1 MEWFEAILLGLL
13 QGLTEFL
20 PVSSSG
26 HLQIG
31 KELLGIDSGGDLV
44 FEVVVHAATVLST
57 IVVFRRQI
65 WGLLKSLFV
74 KDGLFRSIAH
84 PSKFNDGTDYVLK
97 ICVSMIPVFIV
108 GMFFKDAVEGIFGSS
123 IYVVA
128 GALLVTALLLLLSDN
143 ASRLK
148 FFGRRSCCKYKAP
161 IVTAGSPHTSCEQM
175 PEPQSSGAEGK
186 ENACDAVGKS
196 GKGDAAGARNGIS
209 YWQAFVVGLGQAVA
223 VLPGLSRSGATIAT
237 GLLCGVKRD
246 VIAQFSFLMVLVPI
260 LGEAFL
266 EIVGGEMAAST
277 VGALPLVLG
286 FVSAFIAGLFAC
298 KVMIALVKKTKLGWF
313 TLYCA
318 VVAVLIFIF
327 A

>member
-1 MEWFEAILLGLL
+1 MNWFEAILLGLL

-31 KELLGIDSGGDLV
+31 KELLGIDAGGDLV

-57 IVVFRRQI
+57 IVVFRKQI

-108 GMFFKDAVEGIFGSS
+108 GMFFKDTVEGIFGSS

-128 GALLVTALLLLLSDN
+128 GSLLVTALLLVLSDKIPSRN
-143 ASRLK
+143 ECRHCRHCKGERCRRFRLMKEAAS
-148 FFGRRSCCKYKAP
+148 AP
-161 IVTAGSPHTSCEQM
+161 KTEAKP
-175 PEPQSSGAEGK
+175 A
-186 ENACDAVGKS
+186 
-196 GKGDAAGARNGIS
+196 ARNGIS

-223 VLPGLSRSGATIAT
+223 VLPGLSRSGTTIAT

-286 FVSAFIAGLFAC
+286 FLSAFVAGLFAC
-298 KVMIALVKKTKLGWF
+298 KVMIALVKKTKLSWF
-313 TLYCA
+313 ALYCA